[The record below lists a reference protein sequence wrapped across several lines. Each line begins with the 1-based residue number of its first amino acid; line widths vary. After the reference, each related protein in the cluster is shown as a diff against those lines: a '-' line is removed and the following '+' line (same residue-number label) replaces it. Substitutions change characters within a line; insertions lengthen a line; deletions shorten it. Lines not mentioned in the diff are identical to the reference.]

1 MIREIKRL
9 LKEQGYNNY
18 TTVVDRGEKKVLL
31 IHDTKEI
38 YISYSKRYDIYTL
51 TYKDRGTTINKSTSD
66 LYWLIQDIC

>member
-9 LKEQGYNNY
+9 LTEQGYNNC
-18 TTVVDRGEKKVLL
+18 TTVVDGGVRKVLL

-51 TYKDRGTTINKSTSD
+51 TYKDRGTTINKSTGD
-66 LYWLIQDIC
+66 LYWLIQEI

>member
-38 YISYSKRYDIYTL
+38 YIAYSKRYDIYTL